1 MVRSR
6 VMIRVHSCSFIGNL
20 GHIPSMMVCMVVHY
34 LGAAIRQGHGV
45 GTWQQQNIVRS
56 FVVLALQNKTMCLEY
71 YFLALKFSIY
81 CTLLNEDPLFACL
94 FVCCFFAYETGTP
107 AILNHFLV

>member
-34 LGAAIRQGHGV
+34 LGATIRQGHGV
-45 GTWQQQNIVRS
+45 GTWQQQNIV
-56 FVVLALQNKTMCLEY
+56 NKTSIRSVQLRKTLDFKPSVQFGVGGQ
-71 YFLALKFSIY
+71 FLSFR
-81 CTLLNEDPLFACL
+81 
-94 FVCCFFAYETGTP
+94 
-107 AILNHFLV
+107 